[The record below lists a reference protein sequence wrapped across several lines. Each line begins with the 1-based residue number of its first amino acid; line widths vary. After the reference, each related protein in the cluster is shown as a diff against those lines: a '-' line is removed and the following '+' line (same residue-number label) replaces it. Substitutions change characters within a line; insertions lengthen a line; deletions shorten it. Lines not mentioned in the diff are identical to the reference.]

1 MGNPSQAD
9 TAARPAHP
17 SLALG
22 RAGLPRRSP
31 VVIAAMVLGAAI
43 PLIFLCLFFAWP
55 ATTLVLR
62 GFTAPDGSWDLSAFS
77 EVFARARTWR
87 IIGLTLAMAVSATA
101 ISVILGVP
109 GAYALYRC
117 RFPGRMAARAVIA
130 VPFVLPTVVVGVA
143 FRSLLAPGGWLDFLN
158 LDGTV
163 TAVVAAMV
171 FFNYSLVVRNVG
183 TMWARLDPRQT
194 EAARSLGATRSRAFW
209 TVTLPALAPAIASA
223 ASIVFLF
230 CATAFGIVLILGG
243 VNLQTIE
250 SEIYTLTTQF
260 LDLRGAAVLSIVQL
274 LVIALAL
281 WTAGQARRRSERTLH
296 LRPDPVSHRP
306 TRADIPVLAMS
317 AVVVLGLIVMPVAQ
331 LVWRSLHRRGE
342 FTFDNYRDLADAGAT
357 RAVRVSALQAV
368 GTSVQ
373 VALLAAGIAL
383 VIGVLVALL
392 VTRRPATRGG
402 RRALAFLDA
411 AFMLPLGVS
420 AVTVGF
426 GFLITLNRPPLDLR
440 SSFWLVPIAQAVVA
454 VPLVVRMIS
463 PVLRAIDPRQR
474 EAAAS
479 LGAPPWR
486 VLATIDGAHL
496 VRAGAVAAGF
506 ALAVSLGEFGA
517 TAFLARPESP
527 TLPVV
532 IYRLISRPEA
542 VDQGMAMAASVLLA
556 SLAATIMVIVERGR
570 PASAGALT

>member
-1 MGNPSQAD
+1 
-9 TAARPAHP
+9 
-17 SLALG
+17 
-22 RAGLPRRSP
+22 
-31 VVIAAMVLGAAI
+31 MVLGAAI